1 MKENPA
7 SSTALRFAADSIPAS
22 ATTTMSCTP
31 CRSWKACRTGMRVRV
46 SALFPSK
53 QCTSSGKPAASTSSP
68 IWICGSTRRS
78 LLIPTLRSWSSFSI
92 SKYNVVQS

>member
-1 MKENPA
+1 MQPVPFLEG
-7 SSTALRFAADSIPAS
+7 LQDR
-22 ATTTMSCTP
+22 
-31 CRSWKACRTGMRVRV
+31 MRVRV

-53 QCTSSGKPAASTSSP
+53 QCTSSGKPAASTMSP

-92 SKYNVVQS
+92 SKYNVVQSYRTNDTCPAGVLAECARQAVATLPR